1 MKRAIEMLRIAADY
15 AEKQPDETIHYDE
28 ADCDGYCVA
37 EDCRIAAEELERA
50 MESNRWIPT
59 AEKMPEPGVPVIAL
73 VNPNEYGKKRR
84 IRAMWA
90 PAKTLEL
97 ALDAEGGEY
106 SEEDDKYYC
115 EEGWYETNEY
125 EEVHWNV
132 SGTVTHWQPLPPYP
146 EGDENDSY

>member
-1 MKRAIEMLRIAADY
+1 MSYEQWAQKDQERHDHWLHADRFRSAYEQGRKDAA
-15 AEKQPDETIHYDE
+15 A
-28 ADCDGYCVA
+28 
-37 EDCRIAAEELERA
+37 
-50 MESNRWIPT
+50 WIPI
-59 AEKMPEPGVPVIAL
+59 AKKMPEPGVPVIAL

-106 SEEDDKYYC
+106 DEEDDKYYC

-146 EGDENDSY
+146 DGE